1 MADIRCSHC
10 GEINP
15 DFFDNCQ
22 FCQSPLKS
30 ESMLHTGEEPQKLDT
45 GELEQI
51 LPPWLQDARKQNRMA
66 AEEEATKASATK
78 PKVQK
83 SEPLDLLAGL
93 ASQSDSDDEDVPD
106 WLTSI
111 SPVAKQTPAAQEETP
126 SDFFSQ
132 FEKKE
137 TKPSEPS
144 SVEPEQEEETP
155 DWMQEMSAPAPE
167 QQDQL
172 GDRLSQTSAEKT
184 VPDSEPTAGDNTAWI
199 NDFGA
204 FTDAQQESPAEKE
217 PEDLGWLHDLE
228 AASKQ
233 TDELPPLKPGEGLDV
248 PSQPASSHEDLSWLD
263 NLGGSSEPSLEEPT
277 PDRPAPTQDDLG
289 WLDNLGGTPAPPFE
303 GTTFE
308 QPSPAQ
314 GDLSWLDNLGGTSTP
329 SFEEPTPR
337 NPTSSQEDLS
347 WLNFGDVEQTPA
359 SEQPTTPAFADDM
372 DWMKNL
378 GEQDDTQT
386 QEKPQFSPR
395 TTAPLDENALK
406 DTTPDWLKSAMAEPS
421 MPAPGELSMDW
432 FSEHE
437 KPSKTEQPTETP
449 DSFEETTASSF
460 DELFASDQD
469 KPASTTDFELPF
481 SDTPDATPQD
491 AETLFGAD
499 MPDWLSR
506 TPEGAEATPF
516 DSASTAGDE
525 SLAPVELPSWVQAMR
540 PVDSA
545 IGDLSASDVDQI
557 TEREG
562 PLAGFRG
569 VIPFAPIGS
578 SLRPKALLLKLQ
590 ATDEHQA
597 GATLIEQIINGE
609 SALHSP
615 SKKTAAIASQRMVR
629 WILTGLFIIVL
640 SLVIGSGTQS
650 MPIYASATVNELSN
664 HIATLPENPQVLVVI
679 DYEPS
684 LAGELEAAAGSMFE
698 QLAVSRRSTFTFI
711 SMTPNG
717 SGLVERLM
725 SNTDLGYQAGV
736 QYFNSGFLPGGSAGV
751 LGFIEN
757 PRVMPGVNTDAF
769 SNFEAVILMTDNS
782 ESSRV
787 WVEQL
792 DVAKGSDPLIASKPL
807 FMVSSAQAG
816 PIMQPYISSGQV
828 DVMISGMPAAV
839 QYEYVNNTR
848 LRTARSYWDAF
859 GIGLTLAIMSI
870 VLGSLWNLFV
880 GIRER
885 RVEAEQE

>member
-51 LPPWLQDARKQNRMA
+51 LPPWLQDARQQNRMA

-111 SPVAKQTPAAQEETP
+111 SPAAKQTPAAQEETP

-144 SVEPEQEEETP
+144 AVEPEQEEQTP
-155 DWMQEMSAPAPE
+155 DWMQGMREPAPQ
-167 QQDQL
+167 QQDQPV
-172 GDRLSQTSAEKT
+172 DRFSQTYAEKA
-184 VPDSEPTAGDNTAWI
+184 VPDSEPAAGDASWMS
-199 NDFGA
+199 DLGS

-233 TDELPPLKPGEGLDV
+233 TDELPPLKPGEGFDFS
-248 PSQPASSHEDLSWLD
+248 SQPASSQEDLNWLDNLGGTAAPSFEEPAPKQPASSQEDLSWLD
-263 NLGGSSEPSLEEPT
+263 NLGGTAAPSFEEPASKQ
-277 PDRPAPTQDDLG
+277 PASSQDDLG
-289 WLDNLGGTPAPPFE
+289 WLDTLGGA
-303 GTTFE
+303 E
-308 QPSPAQ
+308 QAA
-314 GDLSWLDNLGGTSTP
+314 TS
-329 SFEEPTPR
+329 EEP
-337 NPTSSQEDLS
+337 
-347 WLNFGDVEQTPA
+347 V
-359 SEQPTTPAFADDM
+359 TPAFADDM

-378 GEQDDTQT
+378 GGQDDDQS
-386 QEKPQFSPR
+386 QEKPQFTPR
-395 TTAPLDENALK
+395 TTAPLDENVLR

-421 MPAPGELSMDW
+421 MPAPGEVSMDW

-437 KPSKTEQPTETP
+437 KPAETEQTTEI
-449 DSFEETTASSF
+449 SESF
-460 DELFASDQD
+460 DETAAPSLDELFDSDQGRSAPVTSGFD
-469 KPASTTDFELPF
+469 LPL
-481 SDTPDATPQD
+481 SEIQDATPQD
-491 AETLFGAD
+491 ADALFGVD

-506 TPEGAEATPF
+506 EPEGAEAQVLEST
-516 DSASTAGDE
+516 SATGDE

-545 IGDLSASDVDQI
+545 IEDLSASNVDQI

-578 SLRPKALLLKLQ
+578 SLRPKALLMKLQ

-597 GATLIEQIINGE
+597 GATLIEQIINSE
-609 SALHSP
+609 AALQAP
-615 SKKTAAIASQRMVR
+615 SKKTAAISPQHMVR
-629 WILTGLFIIVL
+629 WILTGLFVVVL
-640 SLVIGSGTQS
+640 SLVIGSGMQS
-650 MPIYASATVNELSN
+650 MPISASATVNEFSD
-664 HIATLPENPQVLVVI
+664 HVTRLPENPHVLVVI

-698 QLAVSRRSTFTFI
+698 QLAVSRHSTFTFI
-711 SMTPNG
+711 SMSPNG

-725 SNTDLGYQAGV
+725 SNTNLSREFGYQAGV

-757 PRVMPGVNTDAF
+757 PRTMPGVDVEAF
-769 SNFEAVILMTDNS
+769 SNFEAIILMTDNS

-792 DVAKGSDPLIASKPL
+792 DVAKGGDPLIASKPL
-807 FMVSSAQAG
+807 FVVSSAQAG
-816 PIMQPYISSGQV
+816 PIMQPYVSSGQV
-828 DVMISGMPAAV
+828 DVMISGMSAAV

-859 GIGLTLAIMSI
+859 GIGLALAVISI
-870 VLGSLWNLFV
+870 VLGSLWNLFM

-885 RVEAEQE
+885 RAEAEQE